1 MQQKK
6 HGNAFAA
13 GAAKWA
19 EGGAEELAVVCWYGF
34 PVFSGVF
41 KGFLSFLEKCFF
53 FFFLTKNIFFFF
65 CVVCLWFC
73 KGFLKVF

>member
-19 EGGAEELAVVCWYGF
+19 EGNYLRESDF
-34 PVFSGVF
+34 NP
-41 KGFLSFLEKCFF
+41 
-53 FFFLTKNIFFFF
+53 
-65 CVVCLWFC
+65 CVV
-73 KGFLKVF
+73 